1 MAFIPSDP
9 LGGHLALNFSP
20 CLQLVSSTQC
30 LFFSFHRTVSCDS
43 CPHPQESAWQA
54 AGVCGA
60 CPQPGH
66 PEGPA
71 GSLPACVPGWKT
83 VFGVKDGASSWL
95 GHIVGLWVSPAL
107 QCGGHRSSLSYGVLQ
122 LVHGEPRSKILLS
135 KASASGVSTTY
146 LGVSCFSSQL
156 GVLA

>member
-30 LFFSFHRTVSCDS
+30 VFFPFTAQYLVTPALTLRSLHGR
-43 CPHPQESAWQA
+43 QLES
-54 AGVCGA
+54 VEHV
-60 CPQPGH
+60 PSH

-122 LVHGEPRSKILLS
+122 LVHGEPRSEILLS
-135 KASASGVSTTY
+135 KAPASGVSTAY